1 MIHRYIHEN
10 FFFIIFCALGSKF
23 PCTTHIIPVKNEEGV
38 VMMFI
43 LNFDYI
49 LDDVSCD
56 SLERLNHASPSK
68 ADQRE

>member
-1 MIHRYIHEN
+1 M
-10 FFFIIFCALGSKF
+10 
-23 PCTTHIIPVKNEEGV
+23 KNEEGV

-49 LDDVSCD
+49 LEEGSSD
-56 SLERLNHASPSK
+56 SLERLNHSSPSK